1 MTTSALLEKVM
12 KSGEIQF
19 VKPIIGFEAS
29 SSYVLELVEE
39 GAPFYWLSS
48 LQDKKLRFIA
58 INVFDFFP
66 DYGLNFKQGDEKV
79 IGCEP
84 AECLVFALVT
94 IFGSVTDA
102 TVNLAAPIVINSS
115 DKTGAQIVNQIET
128 YNLRQPLLKKG
139 A

>member
-19 VKPIIGFEAS
+19 VKPVIGFESS

-39 GAPFYWLSS
+39 GKPFYWLSS

-66 DYGLNFKQGDEKV
+66 DYGLNFKPDDEKK
-79 IGCEP
+79 IGCLSD
-84 AECLVFALVT
+84 ECLVFALVT
-94 IFGSVTDA
+94 IFGNVADA

-115 DKTGAQIVNQIET
+115 NKTGAQIVNQIET

-139 A
+139 E